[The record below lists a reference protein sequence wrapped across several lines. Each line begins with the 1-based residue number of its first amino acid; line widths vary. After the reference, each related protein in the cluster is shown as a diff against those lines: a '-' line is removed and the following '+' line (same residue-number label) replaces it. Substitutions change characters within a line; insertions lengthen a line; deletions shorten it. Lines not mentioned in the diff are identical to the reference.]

1 MADKRLGHRQAWKPA
16 SPRRRERER
25 RDREPFL
32 IAIVCPDCLREL
44 AEVLP
49 DTEAYCPDCRR
60 WTSAYD
66 TTNEK
71 DVIA

>member
-1 MADKRLGHRQAWKPA
+1 MDKRLGHRQAWRPV

-25 RDREPFL
+25 RDREPVL

-49 DTEAYCPDCRR
+49 GTEAYCPDCRR

-66 TTNEK
+66 AANEG
-71 DVIA
+71 DLIA

>member
-1 MADKRLGHRQAWKPA
+1 MTDKHLGHRQAWKRIPA
-16 SPRRRERER
+16 RIRERER
-25 RDREPFL
+25 RDREPVL

-66 TTNEK
+66 ATNEK